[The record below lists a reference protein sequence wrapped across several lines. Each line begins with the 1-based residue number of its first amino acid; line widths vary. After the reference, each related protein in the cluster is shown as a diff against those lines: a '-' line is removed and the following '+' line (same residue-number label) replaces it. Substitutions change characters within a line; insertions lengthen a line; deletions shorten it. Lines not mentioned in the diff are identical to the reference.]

1 MNLNSVYLL
10 ASLPRLSWG
19 ETPRFT
25 RQQLLERWKTYV
37 SVEIFES
44 LTAIMNQNFS
54 GSEPFLVAWR
64 AEEETLIKQLAA
76 ERRRRF
82 RQKFFGAVAE
92 PSSRTSS
99 VVKTFFELQD
109 PLEREKWLDLARW
122 NRASALA
129 FSDSMGTAGLFAY
142 FIQTGLLE
150 KYAALDAAR
159 GRLRLD
165 EATAIV
171 SRPPSPV
178 LNP

>member
-19 ETPRFT
+19 EAPRFT
-25 RQQLLERWKTYV
+25 RLQLLERWKTNV
-37 SVEIFES
+37 SVETFAT
-44 LTAIMNQNFS
+44 LTGIMNQKFS

-82 RQKFFGAVAE
+82 REQYFGAVAE
-92 PSSRTSS
+92 RSSRTSS

-109 PLEREKWLDLARW
+109 PLEREKWLDLTRW

-129 FSDSMGTAGLFAY
+129 SSDSMGTAGLFAY
-142 FIQTGLLE
+142 FFQTGLLE

-159 GRLRLD
+159 GRSRLD
-165 EATAIV
+165 EAAATA